1 MKLNLKIFIKQ
12 RKIGMTTKIEKDLSK
27 PVLFGLND
35 NEIDEDYFKKLSNP
49 SYDFEKEEEENK
61 NLLYDAYNNIKDL
74 LRKYCDL
81 KEEDYPIIATW
92 IIGTY
97 FHDQFHS
104 YPYLFLNAMKGSGKT
119 RTLKLITDLS
129 KDGEILLRPTEAVLF
144 RTRSTLGIDEAE
156 GLTRKGMEEI
166 RELLNGCYKK
176 GSKVKRMKQKKTLE
190 GVEQVIEE
198 FDIYRPLILANIN
211 GMEDV
216 LGDRCISIILERSTN
231 PGIVKLA
238 EIWEDEKMFKK
249 TKEILNQCRVCNVV
263 VPWKLYSEWNNYIY
277 TTYILYN
284 NYTNSI
290 NYTELFKSLNL
301 MDLNGREVELSA
313 PLLFIAYNIDES
325 TYTEVYSGIK
335 LYMESRKQDQFNES
349 QDVMLIDMVSQ
360 EPKEEWTTSKEILNK
375 YFQFTQIENKDG
387 EINSRWIGIALK
399 RLNLIK
405 DKKRL
410 PGGMR
415 YILNIKKAQEKIKQ
429 FK

>member
-1 MKLNLKIFIKQ
+1 MKLRVKIFIKQ